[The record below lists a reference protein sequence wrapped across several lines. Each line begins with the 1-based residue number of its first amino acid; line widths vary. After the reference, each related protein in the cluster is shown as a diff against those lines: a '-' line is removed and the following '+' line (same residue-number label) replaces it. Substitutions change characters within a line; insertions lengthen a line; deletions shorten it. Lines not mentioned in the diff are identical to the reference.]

1 MGNLLVTAPQAAS
14 LQLLLVEDS
23 ARIQFFTEALG
34 RKALIIKRV

>member
-1 MGNLLVTAPQAAS
+1 MGNLLGTAPQTAF

-23 ARIQFFTEALG
+23 TRIQFFTKTLG